1 MQDSLA
7 LFTVPYGRVL
17 LFYPFAKTRKDNTK
31 MKKTIKSSILF
42 ILSLVLL
49 ISLVSCNTVDKSGI
63 WEEATYLKDMTF
75 GNGAKTVVVEV
86 KAADQQVTF
95 TIKTDKA
102 TVGEA
107 LMEHDL
113 IAGEQGAYGLYVKQ
127 VNGMTADYDV
137 DQTYWAFYVNGE
149 YGMAGVDMTEI
160 NEADTYQLELTKG

>member
-1 MQDSLA
+1 
-7 LFTVPYGRVL
+7 
-17 LFYPFAKTRKDNTK
+17 

-63 WEEATYLKDMTF
+63 WEEATYLRDMTF

-86 KAADQQVTF
+86 KAVDQMVTF
-95 TIKTDKA
+95 TIKTDK
-102 TVGEA
+102 TMVGEA
-107 LMEHDL
+107 LMEHGL

-149 YGMAGVDMTEI
+149 YGGTGVDMTEI